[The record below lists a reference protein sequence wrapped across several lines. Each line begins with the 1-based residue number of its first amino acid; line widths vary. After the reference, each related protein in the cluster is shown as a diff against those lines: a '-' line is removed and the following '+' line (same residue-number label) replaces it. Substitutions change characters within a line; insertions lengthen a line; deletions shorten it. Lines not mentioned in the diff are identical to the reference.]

1 MKAQV
6 IKQFGDPSV
15 FELMDVPLP
24 TLKPGQV
31 LIKVAATSINQI
43 DCKIRSGAV
52 PALSPEFP
60 AVLNGDVA
68 GVITAVAP
76 DVQNVKIGDE
86 VYGCAGGLRGTPGAL
101 AEFMLA
107 DSKLIA
113 KKPTSLSMAE
123 AAALPLVTITA
134 WEALF
139 KKAKLTANKNI
150 LIHGGVGGVGHI
162 AVQLAKWCGA
172 NVYATVLKNE
182 DFSLAKSLGADEII
196 NAKEE
201 EVEKYVARLTQG
213 KGFDVVFDTIGGS
226 NLDRSLFA
234 AAMNGCV
241 VTTVARSTHDLT
253 PMHNK
258 GLSLHV
264 VFMLLPIL
272 TGIGREE
279 HGEIL
284 SKVAEI
290 VNQGKLKP
298 LIDPHQF
305 TLEQISDAHRLLESG
320 KARGK
325 VVLSIKNQH

>member
-6 IKQFGDPSV
+6 IKKFGDPSV
-15 FELMDVPLP
+15 FELIESPKP
-24 TLKPGQV
+24 TLKPGHV
-31 LIKVAATSINQI
+31 LIKVCATSVNQI

-52 PALSPEFP
+52 PAISPAFP
-60 AVLNGDVA
+60 AILNGDVA
-68 GVITAVAP
+68 GVIDSIAP
-76 DVQNVKIGDE
+76 DVKNFKIGDE
-86 VYGCAGGLRGTPGAL
+86 VYGCAGGLSDTPGAL

-107 DSKLIA
+107 DSRLLA
-113 KKPTSLSMAE
+113 KKPTVLSMAE

-139 KKAKLTANKNI
+139 KKANLTANKNV

-162 AVQLAKWCGA
+162 AVQLAKSCGA
-172 NVYATVLKNE
+172 KVYTTVLKNE
-182 DFSLAKSLGADEII
+182 DIALAKSLGADGVI

-201 EVEKYVARLTQG
+201 DVEKYVARLTQG
-213 KGFDVVFDTIGGS
+213 AGFDVVFDTVGGA

-234 AAMNGCV
+234 AAMNSSV

-258 GLSLHV
+258 ALSLHV

-279 HGEIL
+279 HGGIL
-284 SKVAEI
+284 SKITEFA
-290 VNQGKLKP
+290 NLGKLKP

-320 KARGK
+320 KAQGK
-325 VVLSIKNQH
+325 VVLSIN